1 MCTYMD
7 QQVGKQI
14 TKAEIMPPRSQIL
27 LNQPEGK
34 LNTTYPKAIK
44 LESDQASTIR
54 SNYQFTANTED

>member
-14 TKAEIMPPRSQIL
+14 TKAEIMPPRTQIV
-27 LNQPEGK
+27 LNQPEDK

-44 LESDQASTIR
+44 LESDQASRIR
-54 SNYQFTANTED
+54 SNHQFTANTED

>member
-14 TKAEIMPPRSQIL
+14 TKAEIMPPRTQIL
-27 LNQPEGK
+27 LNQPEDK

-44 LESDQASTIR
+44 LESDQASRIR
-54 SNYQFTANTED
+54 SNHPFTANTED